1 MSLKIAIGGDH
12 AGYSYKKDLILF
24 LQSKGYEVKDFGTF
38 GETSVDY
45 PDFAHTVALAVEKQE
60 FDFGVLL
67 CGTGNG
73 VNITANKHQGIRSGL
88 VWNTEVA
95 ALIRQHNNANIIAL
109 PARFISLDQAKECV
123 EIFLKTPF
131 EGGRHQGRVH
141 KIPC

>member
-12 AGYSYKKDLILF
+12 AGYSYKKDLVVF

-38 GETSVDY
+38 SETSVDY
-45 PDFAHTVALAVEKQE
+45 PDFAHPVAIAVEKKE
-60 FDFGVLL
+60 FDFGILL

-73 VNITANKHQGIRSGL
+73 VNITANKHQGVRSGL

-109 PARFISLDQAKECV
+109 PARFISLDQAKECI

-131 EGGRHQGRVH
+131 EGGRHQGRID

>member
-45 PDFAHTVALAVEKQE
+45 PDFAHPVALAVEKQE

>member
-12 AGYSYKKDLILF
+12 AGYSYKKDLVVF

-38 GETSVDY
+38 SETSVDY
-45 PDFAHTVALAVEKQE
+45 PDFAHPVAISVEKKE
-60 FDFGVLL
+60 FDFGILL

-73 VNITANKHQGIRSGL
+73 VNITANKHQGVRSGL

-109 PARFISLDQAKECV
+109 PARFISLDQAKECI

-131 EGGRHQGRVH
+131 EGGRHQGRID

>member
-45 PDFAHTVALAVEKQE
+45 PDFAHPVALAVEKKE

-131 EGGRHQGRVH
+131 EGGRHQGRID